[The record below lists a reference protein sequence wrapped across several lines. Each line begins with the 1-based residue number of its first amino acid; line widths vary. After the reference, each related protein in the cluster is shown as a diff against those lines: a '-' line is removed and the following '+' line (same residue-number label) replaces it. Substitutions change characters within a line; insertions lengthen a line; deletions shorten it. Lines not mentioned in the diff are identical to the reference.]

1 MPEKK
6 KGNIMIEK
14 IKIGGYSISIGHD
27 DTIIANYGHV
37 GEYSPIGQ
45 KISIATGL
53 SKQHQQET
61 LIHEV
66 LEAINDI
73 YELGLEHDEQ
83 LCKLSVI
90 LHQIVNDN
98 KNLINV
104 LLSYA

>member
-1 MPEKK
+1 MY
-6 KGNIMIEK
+6 
-14 IKIGGYSISIGHD
+14 IKIGGYVVSIQYS
-27 DTIIANYGHV
+27 DTILPNNNNV
-37 GEYSPIGQ
+37 GEYSPFEQ
-45 KISIATGL
+45 KITIANGL

-90 LHQIVNDN
+90 LHQLLTED
-98 KNLINV
+98 KSYLINA
-104 LLSYA
+104 LQSCE